1 MIDENFQD
9 MTLAC
14 MQRVPEFNAIA
25 CAHLSPEIFD
35 GAVRKNLCKMMI
47 DFWVSYDTLVSDRIV
62 VNVLGDMTKE
72 GKITSVEMMP
82 HARKWKELKSIS
94 IAEWKYVLDKLVSFL
109 KHQKIKHL
117 IEESVKKHLPK
128 DDYSKIEQ
136 EMAKIAGI
144 TTNNN
149 VQPYDYFSE
158 DKVRERSATRKEE
171 LMKGKSSISTGIKAL
186 DDRLHANGFYQKELY
201 IFMAPPKRGKS
212 MSLLWF
218 SNQAALQ
225 GYNVAHFTCEV
236 SKEIC
241 SLRLDAMNAKVTIK
255 DMKTQFATA
264 ADHIVSRIPR
274 GKLMLFEYPT
284 KSLSPQMVSHQV
296 DRMRSEFNINTNM
309 IVVDYLD
316 IMRLNGPKGDS
327 SWSDQG
333 PLAEELRG
341 LAGMF
346 VVPVVTATQINRG
359 GSDKA
364 VTSGKDVAG
373 NYEKIMI
380 ADEIF
385 SLSATKE
392 ELAEGILRIS
402 NTESRNSEGGTIVIS
417 TKFAYGQFFS
427 EFIETEI

>member
-1 MIDENFQD
+1 
-9 MTLAC
+9 
-14 MQRVPEFNAIA
+14 
-25 CAHLSPEIFD
+25 
-35 GAVRKNLCKMMI
+35 
-47 DFWVSYDTLVSDRIV
+47 
-62 VNVLGDMTKE
+62 
-72 GKITSVEMMP
+72 
-82 HARKWKELKSIS
+82 
-94 IAEWKYVLDKLVSFL
+94 
-109 KHQKIKHL
+109 
-117 IEESVKKHLPK
+117 
-128 DDYSKIEQ
+128 
-136 EMAKIAGI
+136 
-144 TTNNN
+144 
-149 VQPYDYFSE
+149 
-158 DKVRERSATRKEE
+158 
-171 LMKGKSSISTGIKAL
+171 
-186 DDRLHANGFYQKELY
+186 
-201 IFMAPPKRGKS
+201 MAPPKRGKS